1 MLATPV
7 EAVPPGPGWQ
17 HEVKWDGMR
26 ALVEVRGSTV
36 RVFSRTE
43 REVTPAFP
51 ELCGPDS
58 GITGYADLLLDGE
71 VVVMGPDG
79 RPSFATLAERFHLTD
94 AAAAARMAVA
104 APVCLMV
111 FDVLRAMNR
120 PTTAMRLSDR
130 RHLVEGLGLSGP
142 HVRTPPVFDDGAAL
156 ITATAQHRF
165 EGVVS
170 KRLGSTYQPGRRSGD
185 WRKTVHRATGSFV
198 VCGWL
203 PERTSSRLGSVH
215 LATPTASGGL
225 AYRGLVGSGLAG
237 RAGESLRAQL
247 VALGVDNSP
256 FTDPVPPEALR
267 DAHWVRPELIA
278 DIEFHGVTA
287 GERLRQPTWRGLRA
301 DLTTADLI
309 ELEG

>member
-26 ALVEVRGSTV
+26 VLVEVRDATV

-43 REVTPAFP
+43 RDVTAAFP
-51 ELCGPDS
+51 ELRSPTS
-58 GITGYADLLLDGE
+58 GIAEYADLLLDGE

-79 RPSFATLAERFHLTD
+79 RPSFAALAERFHLTD
-94 AAAAARMAVA
+94 EAAAARMAVS

-111 FDVLRAMNR
+111 FDVLRAMDR
-120 PTTAMRLSDR
+120 PTMAMPLSDR
-130 RHLVEGLGLSGP
+130 RQLVEGLGLTGP

-156 ITATAQHRF
+156 IAATAQHRF

-185 WRKTVHRATGSFV
+185 WRKTVHRATGSFL

-215 LATPTASGGL
+215 LATPTADGGL

-237 RAGESLRAQL
+237 RAGESLREQLRALAQD
-247 VALGVDNSP
+247 VSP
-256 FTDPVPPEALR
+256 FTDPLPPEALR
-267 DAHWVRPELIA
+267 GVHWVRPELVA
-278 DIEFHGVTA
+278 DVEFHGITA
-287 GERLRQPTWRGLRA
+287 GDRLRQPTWRGLRA
-301 DLTTADLI
+301 DLSAADLI